1 VTGYNVDLDKP
12 EELPERIIYL
22 LKDRDRAAALGRQG
36 QQRWREHFTY
46 TAFKQRFLPLL
57 RGFLHGRL

>member
-1 VTGYNVDLDKP
+1 
-12 EELPERIIYL
+12 
-22 LKDRDRAAALGRQG
+22 LGRQG

-57 RGFLHGRL
+57 CGFLDGKL